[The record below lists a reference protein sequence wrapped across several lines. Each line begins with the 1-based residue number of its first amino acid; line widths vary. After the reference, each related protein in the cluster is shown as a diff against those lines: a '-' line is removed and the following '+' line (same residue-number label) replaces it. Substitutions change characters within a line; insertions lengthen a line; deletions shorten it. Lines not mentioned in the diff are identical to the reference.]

1 MEREETKKVAGEMAE
16 LPDEELDQVV
26 GGKDTHDEYIGEN
39 KNGGLWGTCT
49 MNVFKRYKWE
59 GGDINRKYF
68 CPNCGRFVHKGSWG
82 RFYCDPCNESW
93 YMEDFL
99 KPNLDAW
106 VFKEIR
112 EQRSGGAEDLP
123 AE

>member
-1 MEREETKKVAGEMAE
+1 MDKY
-16 LPDEELDQVV
+16 DQFVCYKYYDKLF
-26 GGKDTHDEYIGEN
+26 GKTRYEVY
-39 KNGGLWGTCT
+39 
-49 MNVFKRYKWE
+49 KRYEWE

-68 CPNCGRFVHKGSWG
+68 CPNCGRFVHKGSLG
-82 RFYCDPCNESW
+82 LFYCDPCNESW

>member
-1 MEREETKKVAGEMAE
+1 MGEHLMEAILRKIFRKICNKM
-16 LPDEELDQVV
+16 PDAADV
-26 GGKDTHDEYIGEN
+26 I
-39 KNGGLWGTCT
+39 
-49 MNVFKRYKWE
+49 KRYEWE